1 MFFNGRVVVTVNS
14 FSRASWNMKVLTHS
28 DLEIPFI
35 LVIVGN
41 AFIEGIVVTTV
52 RFTINF
58 GAKERWEQVFYC

>member
-1 MFFNGRVVVTVNS
+1 ME
-14 FSRASWNMKVLTHS
+14 VLTHS
-28 DLEIPFI
+28 DLKIPFI